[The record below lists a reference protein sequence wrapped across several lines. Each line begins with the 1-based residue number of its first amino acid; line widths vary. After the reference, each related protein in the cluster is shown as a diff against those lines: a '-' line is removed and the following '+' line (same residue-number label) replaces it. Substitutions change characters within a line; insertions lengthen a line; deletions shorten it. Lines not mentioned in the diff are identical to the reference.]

1 MKKIVAA
8 SFATAIVLVLLL
20 SLVLPPQLLEARNK
34 TANRSPADVGLAYQD
49 IYFQPADEE
58 IKLHS
63 WWMPNPNAK
72 AVILMVHGANGS
84 KEGNFA
90 DSLGMYKALAAKGY
104 SLLAIDLRNHGTSGR
119 SDSGFLGMGFH
130 EGPDLIAA
138 LNFIDTMA
146 ALETQTLPI
155 YAFGLSMGGA
165 AVIHLAEADAR
176 VRGLILFDPMLDRHS
191 ALVQGIKVSLG
202 LPNWLGEIIVW
213 STESLHDLGP
223 AAAGIA
229 SAQSLPTL
237 LIQDEGDPVTLLEH
251 AQALHK
257 ARPEIQYLRLDDP
270 DPSHWIYTEHKAWG
284 THVGGFH
291 FQPKVFVEEIDGFLS
306 AQLKEISQ
314 PVSSVE

>member
-1 MKKIVAA
+1 MKKIVTA
-8 SFATAIVLVLLL
+8 SLATAVVLVLLL
-20 SLVLPPQLLEARNK
+20 SFVLPPQLLEARNK
-34 TANRSPADVGLAYQD
+34 TASRSPADVGVGFQD
-49 IYFQPADEE
+49 VYFQPADEE

-63 WWMPNPNAK
+63 WWMPNPDPK

-90 DSLGMYKALAAKGY
+90 DSLGMYKALVAKGY

-130 EGPDLIAA
+130 ERADLIAA
-138 LNFIDTMA
+138 LDFIDTMA
-146 ALETQTLPI
+146 AVENQALPV

-165 AVIHLAEADAR
+165 AVIHLADAR
-176 VRGLILFDPMLDRHS
+176 VKGLILFDPMLDRHS

-229 SAQSLPTL
+229 SAQTLPTL

-251 AQALHK
+251 AQALREV
-257 ARPEIQYLRLDDP
+257 RPEIQYLHLDDP
-270 DPSHWIYTEHKAWG
+270 EPSHWIYTEHKAWG

-291 FQPKVFVEEIDGFLS
+291 FQPKVFIEEIDGFLS
-306 AQLKEISQ
+306 AQLKELSRA
-314 PVSSVE
+314 VSSEQ